1 MRTKILLLLI
11 SLITLHNITSA
22 QNTCPPNID
31 FENGDFANWDCFT
44 GTTSASSSQTNL
56 ISLNASAPTA
66 GRHEI
71 ISSTTAKDAFGDFP
85 QLCPYGGKYSVKLGN
100 SGTGAQAEGISY
112 TFTVPVNVDTFTFTY
127 FYAVVFEDPGHFDY
141 EQPRFFVSA
150 YDVATGNVIDCASFD
165 YVSTGALP
173 GFKVSSRSSDVL
185 YKEWTPASLQ
195 FAGLNGKQVRL
206 EFKTADCTRTG
217 HFGYGYL
224 DVASGCSNILATA
237 PYCKQTNALLLNAP
251 YGFKNY
257 TWYNHDY
264 SAIVGNA
271 QSITISPAPPNSTV
285 FHVDAEPYP
294 RYGCRDTFNAVVK
307 PLDIPD
313 TPAGLSEY
321 SYCQFDNALALTAT
335 PINGNELLWYTTD
348 IGGIA
353 SKNAFVPP
361 TNVLGTFTYYVAQKE
376 LFGCESFRK
385 KITVRILPKPTV
397 NFTVNTVRQCQNN
410 NEYIFKG
417 TFSNLYQ
424 SNFTWDFGDG
434 NTLATLSDTAVKH
447 VYSVAGNITVKLKA
461 TNDGACSTEKPFIIT
476 LVPKP
481 IVNFVYPP
489 IVCQNQ
495 TSLTLTDQSTVA
507 NNIAVINKW
516 WWHIDGQITQ
526 VQTPT
531 PFVPASGGIVN
542 AKLVVTTQE
551 GCISDTMTANIDIRH
566 QPVAAYN
573 YGTII
578 LLCENETIKFTNQST
593 IPNAGLAETQAK
605 WYWNFDNITFATV
618 EHPAI
623 NLPAGTHIGKLV
635 TESNFG
641 CKSKEID
648 STFIVNPKPHI
659 LLNINDSCVY
669 RYIEYRAVDLT
680 GNVAD
685 WFWNFGNGLANG
697 GTLFSKIYY
706 QAGNHPLT
714 LLGRSKYGCKDTI
727 IRPFQIYENKASAG
741 RDTIVA
747 KGEPVHLNAHGD
759 PGQMYLWSPST
770 GLDSTTIETPT
781 ATLDVEQLYSLHS
794 VTKEG
799 CDNNTKILIKR
810 YKGPDLYIATGFTPN
825 NDGLNDVLK
834 VFPVGFKTFHYFSV
848 YNRWGELLF
857 YTNDYS
863 KGWDG
868 TYKGKL
874 AEPGVYV
881 VYAEAVDYKNQL
893 MTKRETVTL
902 LR

>member
-1 MRTKILLLLI
+1 MKVRILLLLI
-11 SLITLHNITSA
+11 SLITLKNVTYS
-22 QNTCPPNID
+22 QSSCPPNID
-31 FENGDFANWDCFT
+31 FENGDFSSWECFT
-44 GTTSASSSQTNL
+44 GATDAQGAKNVINL
-56 ISLNASAPTA
+56 IPSPPTA

-71 ISSTTAKDAFGDFP
+71 ISSKTDKDRYGGFT
-85 QLCPYGGKYSVKLGN
+85 QLCPYGGNYSVKLGN
-100 SGTGAQAEGISY
+100 DGTGKGAEGISY
-112 TFTVPVNVDTFTFTY
+112 TFVVPANIDTFTFTY
-127 FYAVVFEDPGHFDY
+127 FYAVVFENPGHAIY

-150 YDVATGNVIDCASFD
+150 YDVATGNVINCASFD
-165 YVSTGALP
+165 YVSTGSLP
-173 GFKVSSRSSDVL
+173 GFKSSSLNRDVL

-206 EFKTADCTRTG
+206 EFKTADCTLGG

-237 PYCKQTNALLLNAP
+237 PYCKQSNSLLLNAP
-251 YGFKNY
+251 YGFQSY

-264 SAIVGNA
+264 SAIVGTS
-271 QSITISPAPPNSTV
+271 QSITISPAPPNASV
-285 FHVDAEPYP
+285 FHVDAIPYP
-294 RYGCRDTFNAVVK
+294 GYGCRDTFNAVVK

-313 TPAGLSEY
+313 TPIAKIDY
-321 SYCQFDNALALTAT
+321 SFCQNDNAPALTAT
-335 PINGNELLWYTTD
+335 PINGNELLWYSTPT
-348 IGGIA
+348 GGTSSNTPFIPA
-353 SKNAFVPP
+353 TSA
-361 TNVLGTFTYYVAQKE
+361 LGSINYYVSQKE
-376 LFGCESFRK
+376 LFGCESFRT
-385 KITVRILPKPTV
+385 KITVRIVPKPTV
-397 NFTVNTVRQCQNN
+397 NFSVNTVRQCQNN
-410 NEYIFKG
+410 NQYVFKS
-417 TFSNLYQ
+417 TLSNLYK
-424 SNFTWDFGDG
+424 SDYLWDFGDG
-434 NTLATLSDTAVKH
+434 TNLSTLADTAVTH
-447 VYSVAGNITVKLKA
+447 SYATSGTLTVKLKV
-461 TNDGACSTEKPFIIT
+461 TNDSACSVETPVYIT

-481 IVNFVYPP
+481 IVNFTYPP

-495 TSLTLTDQSTVA
+495 TLLTLTDKSSVT
-507 NNIAVINKW
+507 NNIATINKW
-516 WWHIDGQITQ
+516 WWNIDGRITQ
-526 VQTPT
+526 VQAPT
-531 PFVPASGGIVN
+531 PFIPANGGIVN
-542 AKLVVTTQE
+542 TKLVVTTQE
-551 GCISDTMTANIDIRH
+551 GCISDTMTALIDIRH

-573 YGTII
+573 YDTII
-578 LLCENETIKFTNQST
+578 PLCENETIKFTNTST
-593 IPNAGLAETQAK
+593 IPNGGLTESQAK
-605 WYWNFDNITFATV
+605 WYWNFDNTTYLSA

-623 NLPAGTHIGKLV
+623 NLPAGTHSGKLI
-635 TESNFG
+635 TESNYG

-659 LLNINDSCVY
+659 VLDINDSCVY
-669 RYIEYRAVDLT
+669 RYINYKAVDLT

-685 WFWNFGNGLANG
+685 WFWDFGNGLFNG
-697 GTLFSKIYY
+697 GKLFSKIYY

-759 PGQMYLWSPST
+759 PGQIYAWSPPT
-770 GLDSTTIETPT
+770 GLDSTNIETPT

-810 YKGPDLYIATGFTPN
+810 YKGPDLYIASGFTPN
-825 NDGLNDVLK
+825 KDGLNDVLK
-834 VFPVGFKTFHYFSV
+834 VFPVGFKTFHYFTV

-857 YTNDYS
+857 YTNDYT

-881 VYAEAVDYKNQL
+881 VYAEAIDYKNQL
-893 MTKRETVTL
+893 LTKRDTVTL